1 MADDDKTTG
10 SGAPAPLKAPPAFTE
25 WGDFEDV
32 EVVVDPGGVIPGI
45 LCGRHTPS
53 GEWVYLQRAGLSDRL
68 KEEAIERAG
77 VPMRNGAWWVVVVS
91 DKPFKEKIRS
101 LTRAA
106 KRKRDQSVPPG
117 VWMTVEEAA
126 ERSPG
131 GTEKARAWLWAQD
144 LPKDL
149 DGTPFVLTE
158 EWVAA
163 LHRAPKA
170 VPKKKTEGGE

>member
-1 MADDDKTTG
+1 MTDDDKTIG
-10 SGAPAPLKAPPAFTE
+10 PGASAPLKAPPAFTK
-25 WGDFEDV
+25 WGDFEGV

-77 VPMRNGAWWVVVVS
+77 VPLRNGTWWVVVVS
-91 DKPFKEKIRS
+91 DALFADKVRAIRR
-101 LTRAA
+101 TG
-106 KRKRDQSVPPG
+106 KRERDLAGPPG

-126 ERSPG
+126 GRTPG
-131 GTEKARAWLWAQD
+131 GAEKARAWLWAKG

-149 DGTPFVLTE
+149 AGTRFVLTT
-158 EWVAA
+158 EWIAA
-163 LHRAPKA
+163 LHGASNA
-170 VPKKKTEGGE
+170 VRSSKGGE